1 MATILNIET
10 ATKVCS
16 VALAK
21 DGGLLALKEVNG
33 DYSHAEN
40 LTVFIE
46 DVCKQANVKLSDV
59 DAIAVSK
66 GPGSYTGLRIG
77 VSTAKGLCY
86 SLDKPLIAINT
97 LEHLSCSLSTH
108 FTSGLNGP
116 PPDLSNISL
125 DIPNLPFLSCPM
137 IDARRM
143 EVYCAVYDSASNE
156 IISTTAKIIDEDSF
170 SDLLEK
176 NRIFFFGDGA
186 SKCKEALSKNKNAI
200 FLDDISPSAKDMI
213 RLSEKAYS
221 EKKFEDVAYFEPF
234 YLKDFVAGKKKGEA

>member
-1 MATILNIET
+1 MALILNLET

-21 DGGLLALKEVNG
+21 DGDLLSFKEVNG

-40 LTVFIE
+40 LTPFIAAVLKE
-46 DVCKQANVKLSDV
+46 ANLTLSQL

-97 LEHLSCSLSTH
+97 LEHTAFACMQLHGTGTELY
-108 FTSGLNGP
+108 
-116 PPDLSNISL
+116 
-125 DIPNLPFLSCPM
+125 CPM

-143 EVYCAVYDSASNE
+143 EVYCAIYNSSMAVISA
-156 IISTTAKIIDEDSF
+156 TAAEIIDENSF
-170 SDLLEK
+170 QNLLLE
-176 NRIFFFGDGA
+176 NRIYFFGDGA
-186 SKCKEALSKNKNAI
+186 NKCRSEFSGTPNALFI
-200 FLDDISPSAKDMI
+200 DDLYPSAKNMLA
-213 RLSEKAYS
+213 LSERAFNKNQ
-221 EKKFEDVAYFEPF
+221 FENVAYFEPY
-234 YLKDFVAGKKKGEA
+234 YLKEFVAGKKKKSL